1 MSVNYFLMMTGGV
14 LIASISQIL
23 LKKSALAN
31 VDSTSFKAQ
40 YINKLVIGG
49 YALLFI
55 AMLIPLYVYRFI
67 ELKYGA
73 VIESLGYVFVMILS
87 SLILGEKITKKRL
100 AGNVLIILGIALFSS
115 NWF

>member
-1 MSVNYFLMMTGGV
+1 MRVSYFLMMAGGV
-14 LIASISQIL
+14 FIASISQIM

-31 VDSTSFKAQ
+31 ADAMGFKAQ

-55 AMLIPLYVYRFI
+55 AMLIPLYVYQFI

-73 VIESLGYVFVMILS
+73 VVESLGYIFVMILS
-87 SLILGEKITKKRL
+87 SLILREKITKKKL
-100 AGNVLIILGIALFSS
+100 AGNILIIIGIALFSS
-115 NWF
+115 NWL